1 MKYRWEVQT
10 REGMVQQLASN
21 ILPHGYWFYVTG
33 VVPWHKNP
41 VNVDQKLIWKYG
53 AALSRQ
59 QRARRKAQGLA
70 NVHYLR
76 WGRFWVLLATHG
88 EHEFF
93 AAEAVAM
100 RDIRKVPL
108 RIDSYT
114 LTLRRGAYRHE
125 RDAAGHCLP
134 DGRLHVRVRIAR
146 DVYRE
151 LIAWYEQHACHKTV
165 DEISRELWNLPFEPY
180 APIRR
185 QFLNLLRIINK
196 HRRTAGL
203 PAVPPDCLRLRR
215 RIVKVFGEANE
226 ERGGQEAQGD

>member
-134 DGRLHVRVRIAR
+134 DGPLHVRVRIAR
-146 DVYRE
+146 DVYRD
-151 LIAWYEQHACHKTV
+151 LIAWYEQHACHKTI

-215 RIVKVFGEANE
+215 RIVKVFGDASDQC
-226 ERGGQEAQGD
+226 GGLEVPAD

>member
-1 MKYRWEVQT
+1 
-10 REGMVQQLASN
+10 MVQQLASN
-21 ILPHGYWFYVTG
+21 ILQHGYWFYVTG

-146 DVYRE
+146 DVYRD

-215 RIVKVFGEANE
+215 RIVSVFKGETE
-226 ERGGQEAQGD
+226 P

>member
-146 DVYRE
+146 DVYRD

-165 DEISRELWNLPFEPY
+165 EELSRELWNLPFEPY

-185 QFLNLLRIINK
+185 QFLNLLRIINT

-215 RIVKVFGEANE
+215 RIVKVFEEASE
-226 ERGGQEAQGD
+226 ERGGQDAQGD

>member
-1 MKYRWEVQT
+1 VKYRWEVQT

-146 DVYRE
+146 DVYRD

-165 DEISRELWNLPFEPY
+165 DEISRQLWNLPFEPY

-215 RIVKVFGEANE
+215 KIVKVFGDANE